1 MLEMIRAALLA
12 VIGTQTE
19 LRLRPGSDSHD
30 AYLRLTP
37 KTACASSLDPE
48 RRDRSVGCQWPGR
61 PARAP
66 PVSRLL
72 SVSRTSRLLYR
83 LRSRVRGGDFT
94 VKKTGGTHQAG
105 WAWVYDLRDGQ
116 ITRILAT
123 QDLSGVANEVG
134 SALTKATGGG
144 ERCVRNRLS
153 QTSSSVLQT
162 DNMRRVRDGYMCES
176 TRGHAR
182 ALAAHR

>member
-19 LRLRPGSDSHD
+19 LRLRPGSDGHD
-30 AYLRLTP
+30 AYLRLSRRRPAPRHWIPRDGTGLSVVSGP
-37 KTACASSLDPE
+37 VDLLERLPCRASCRSAEPRVSSTACAPG
-48 RRDRSVGCQWPGR
+48 SVEEI
-61 PARAP
+61 
-66 PVSRLL
+66 
-72 SVSRTSRLLYR
+72 
-83 LRSRVRGGDFT
+83 FT

-134 SALTKATGGG
+134 SALTKAQ
-144 ERCVRNRLS
+144 EAVNDAS
-153 QTSSSVLQT
+153 
-162 DNMRRVRDGYMCES
+162 
-176 TRGHAR
+176 
-182 ALAAHR
+182 AAA